1 MFIGEATF
9 GERVLVCTYSNDI
22 DNNRVTFDSLLQIIS
37 CQRSLRGDVG
47 KLYIDLF
54 IDENYRVHFIV

>member
-22 DNNRVTFDSLLQIIS
+22 DNNRVTFDGLLQIIS
-37 CQRSLRGDVG
+37 CQRSLHGDVG
-47 KLYIDLF
+47 QL
-54 IDENYRVHFIV
+54 